1 MKMAKRKTVDVEYMK
16 TFANLMLASDDPKR
30 VDVRRGV
37 MVMIEEVL
45 FNSGNYKGFRYLDW
59 NETTGAPDDSS
70 RVQYF

>member
-16 TFANLMLASDDPKR
+16 TFANTILASADPKQ

-37 MVMIEEVL
+37 AVMIEEVL

-59 NETTGAPDDSS
+59 NETTKAPDDSS